1 MWALIEDSEIVKIIN
16 NPKPMVI
23 GDVRHS
29 RNIFSSRW
37 TNEEREAIGIY
48 EVITDSS
55 NRKDENWY
63 INTNESYAFAD
74 NQVTRSW
81 GTATPKQLA
90 DSLWT
95 QEDSDNGDLP
105 KDKEIGDVKVKGLKS
120 QKKDIIKQQASG
132 LLAPTDWYVIKATDV
147 ESYSVPSAVSTF
159 RTNVRT
165 RSNEMET
172 AIDNAS
178 DVDALATLYEYV
190 NTGTEENPVME
201 RPLGE
206 FPTLEV

>member
-1 MWALIEDSEIVKIIN
+1 MWALIEDNAIIKIIN
-16 NPKPMVI
+16 KPKGMVI
-23 GDVRHS
+23 NDIRHS

-48 EVITDSS
+48 EVVFDNS
-55 NRKDENWY
+55 NKKDEAYY
-63 INTNESYAFAD
+63 INTNQSFDYAD
-74 NQVTRSW
+74 GQVTASY
-81 GTATPKQLA
+81 GTATPKQLE

-95 QEDSDNGDLP
+95 QEDSDNGDMP
-105 KDKEIGDVKVKGLKS
+105 DDKEVGDVKVKGLKTL
-120 QKKDIIKQQASG
+120 KKEIIKNQASG

-147 ESYSVPSAVSTF
+147 AEYNVPSAVSTF
-159 RTNVRT
+159 RADVRT

-178 DVDALATLYEYV
+178 DVDALATLYEYI

-206 FPTLEV
+206 FPTLEI